1 MMKVA
6 VIGVGS
12 ISDCHL
18 DSYVKNPETELYAIC
33 DINEKTLKAQG
44 DRYNI
49 PEERRFLDYKELL
62 KLDEIEAVSVC
73 TWNSEHAPVTIAALK
88 AGKHVMCEKPMA
100 TNVADAKAMLEAAK
114 ESGKHLQIGFVRRFG
129 NDTEVLKDLPGMVDF
144 LPELPEYGPDLYFH
158 KKMKTDASVAAK
170 TLPLAIAKLESLS
183 AWTEEALHEALLG
196 AAAENGLKN
205 GQLLWPVRVALS
217 GKPSTPGGAIE
228 IAFLLGRDES
238 LRRLQK
244 GLDMVKDL

>member
-62 KLDEIEAVSVC
+62 KLEEIEAVSVC

-100 TNVADAKAMLEAAK
+100 INAEEAKKMLDAAKRTGKKLSIGYQSRFRDDSQYTKAEAEEGTFGDIYYAKATAIRRRAVPTWGVFLNEYEQGGGPLIDIGTHALDLT
-114 ESGKHLQIGFVRRFG
+114 SGL
-129 NDTEVLKDLPGMVDF
+129 
-144 LPELPEYGPDLYFH
+144 
-158 KKMKTDASVAAK
+158 
-170 TLPLAIAKLESLS
+170 
-183 AWTEEALHEALLG
+183 
-196 AAAENGLKN
+196 
-205 GQLLWPVRVALS
+205 
-217 GKPSTPGGAIE
+217 
-228 IAFLLGRDES
+228 
-238 LRRLQK
+238 
-244 GLDMVKDL
+244 

>member
-33 DINEKTLKAQG
+33 DINPKTLKAQG

-49 PEERRFLDYKELL
+49 PEERRYLDYKELL
-62 KLDEIEAVSVC
+62 KVEEIEAVSVC
-73 TWNSEHAPVTIAALK
+73 TWNSEHAPITIAALQ

-114 ESGKHLQIGFVRRFG
+114 ASGKHLQIGFVRRFG
-129 NDTEVLKDLPGMVDF
+129 NDAEVLKDLIESGFFGEDEDEDEKQDEV
-144 LPELPEYGPDLYFH
+144 PENTE
-158 KKMKTDASVAAK
+158 A
-170 TLPLAIAKLESLS
+170 EN
-183 AWTEEALHEALLG
+183 TEEA
-196 AAAENGLKN
+196 
-205 GQLLWPVRVALS
+205 V
-217 GKPSTPGGAIE
+217 
-228 IAFLLGRDES
+228 ES
-238 LRRLQK
+238 SEE
-244 GLDMVKDL
+244 